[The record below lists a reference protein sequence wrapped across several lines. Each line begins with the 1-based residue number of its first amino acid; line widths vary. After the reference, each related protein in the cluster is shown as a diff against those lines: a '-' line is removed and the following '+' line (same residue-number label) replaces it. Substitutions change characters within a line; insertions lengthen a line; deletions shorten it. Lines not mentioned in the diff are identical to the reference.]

1 MLYFHS
7 MFCYVTFWFNLEVFF
22 NFHMTFLQLMWLK
35 CSLCSKNCFL
45 PSSRLFFSKSFFDF
59 PWRFELS
66 GVDCSP
72 KPIPIIVSFQLSAA
86 FLHQFMS
93 FRNSTLFSPLFIVNL
108 SRSYSFVFFCFQL
121 EPTCTTTKN
130 DYVATNIATTLNC
143 YTRKHCCNEL

>member
-1 MLYFHS
+1 
-7 MFCYVTFWFNLEVFF
+7 MFTVQWKLFLTLLAAIFF
-22 NFHMTFLQLMWLK
+22 E
-35 CSLCSKNCFL
+35 L
-45 PSSRLFFSKSFFDF
+45 PITRTFFDF
-59 PWRFELS
+59 RWRFELS

-93 FRNSTLFSPLFIVNL
+93 FRNCSLFSLLFIVNL

-130 DYVATNIATTLNC
+130 DYVATNIATTLNVIHANAVVMN
-143 YTRKHCCNEL
+143 YKDLSLKLL